1 MAKKKAA
8 KAPKR
13 VVKKSVKKP
22 VPKAVKKAAK
32 KVARTSVAKR
42 RPKAAAKSA
51 AQKPAKRAAK
61 KAVAKAPVA
70 TGSALLRV
78 SPGFTANDA
87 AASIAWYCD
96 VLGFTPGERWEYEGE
111 FRGGSVQSGN
121 VTINIGQDDWKLGR
135 YRVKGVGMRMYIA
148 MGPDIDAY
156 ANQIKA
162 RGGTLAQEPK
172 DEWGMRTF
180 SIDDPDGFKLTFMAT
195 PAT

>member
-13 VVKKSVKKP
+13 AVK
-22 VPKAVKKAAK
+22 KAVKK
-32 KVARTSVAKR
+32 VVRTSVAKR
-42 RPKAAAKSA
+42 RPKAT
-51 AQKPAKRAAK
+51 AKRAAKTPAKRTVK

-70 TGSALLRV
+70 KGSALLRV

-96 VLGFTPGERWEYEGE
+96 VLGFTLGERWEHQGE

-135 YRVKGVGMRMYIA
+135 YRVKGAGMRMYIST
-148 MGPDIDAY
+148 GPDIDAY

-162 RGGTLAQEPK
+162 RGGTLAQELK